1 MRKKKEQI
9 KDFQYEK
16 SKRKERFTRKDWFC
30 LGIIIVLFSIV
41 AFYNLGSTHIPN
53 SGWKP
58 EEKGESVILEIEDH
72 PIDKI
77 YYFLGTE
84 NNPNARSE
92 EDVFLIEASDDL
104 EIDSFLLENL
114 EEGNVRAFRDV
125 LGMKDKIKA
134 YAKYLGLDPEEI
146 ADEFNDFL
154 FEHTS
159 KISLSDILAVEK
171 EKNKGKEETVKK
183 MSSPYTIVKQKKLN
197 VKPILY
203 VVLGFFLFIMLILL
217 IFNILRPK
225 EEIRTNELLGL
236 GREGELCELAY

>member
-1 MRKKKEQI
+1 MKELGE
-9 KDFQYEK
+9 YL
-16 SKRKERFTRKDWFC
+16 KEVRESN
-30 LGIIIVLFSIV
+30 GVSI
-41 AFYNLGSTHIPN
+41 
-53 SGWKP
+53 
-58 EEKGESVILEIEDH
+58 E
-72 PIDKI
+72 
-77 YYFLGTE
+77 
-84 NNPNARSE
+84 
-92 EDVFLIEASDDL
+92 EASDDL

-114 EEGNVRAFRDV
+114 EGGNVRAFRDV

>member
-1 MRKKKEQI
+1 MKELGE
-9 KDFQYEK
+9 YL
-16 SKRKERFTRKDWFC
+16 KEVRESN
-30 LGIIIVLFSIV
+30 GVSI
-41 AFYNLGSTHIPN
+41 
-53 SGWKP
+53 
-58 EEKGESVILEIEDH
+58 E
-72 PIDKI
+72 
-77 YYFLGTE
+77 
-84 NNPNARSE
+84 
-92 EDVFLIEASDDL
+92 EASDDL

-114 EEGNVRAFRDV
+114 EEGNVRTFRDV

-217 IFNILRPK
+217 IQFGKLD
-225 EEIRTNELLGL
+225 NELKITIITMIATFILTTSKTIIDKLIAIIQYIISLLSEEQRGFSKNM
-236 GREGELCELAY
+236 GIKIDKIDFEKNDDTNSN

>member
-16 SKRKERFTRKDWFC
+16 SKRKERFAEKDWFC

-92 EDVFLIEASDDL
+92 EDVF
-104 EIDSFLLENL
+104 
-114 EEGNVRAFRDV
+114 
-125 LGMKDKIKA
+125 
-134 YAKYLGLDPEEI
+134 
-146 ADEFNDFL
+146 FNR
-154 FEHTS
+154 S
-159 KISLSDILAVEK
+159 I
-171 EKNKGKEETVKK
+171 
-183 MSSPYTIVKQKKLN
+183 
-197 VKPILY
+197 
-203 VVLGFFLFIMLILL
+203 
-217 IFNILRPK
+217 
-225 EEIRTNELLGL
+225 
-236 GREGELCELAY
+236 

>member
-1 MRKKKEQI
+1 MAYEMLFLIFKKEEL
-9 KDFQYEK
+9 KLSFQY
-16 SKRKERFTRKDWFC
+16 F
-30 LGIIIVLFSIV
+30 G
-41 AFYNLGSTHIPN
+41 
-53 SGWKP
+53 
-58 EEKGESVILEIEDH
+58 
-72 PIDKI
+72 
-77 YYFLGTE
+77 
-84 NNPNARSE
+84 
-92 EDVFLIEASDDL
+92 VFLWGIFVKELGEYLKEVRESNGVSIEEASDDL